1 METTRLVNEIEIE
14 NNVLQKWQQEIDHR
28 AKKSGQNVAANRT
41 AKSAASTKKS
51 TAANKSSM
59 DTNSDISDVQ
69 KLIQEANEFIES
81 ESEKLCSHYNPLLKR
96 KEWLLLQTPNKGN
109 VYYVH
114 DIACLVPDLKTFVC
128 DYKSC
133 RSNFRSSWVSNL
145 SFAGFNGEL
154 PTQEE
159 AQKCFWENKH
169 PFVSKTGQ
177 INVRGAAKSA
187 VAYREGS
194 RYGFLYKG
202 INVYS
207 WGSSNAV
214 AWLIPICRLEGKNSA
229 IAPAKALFHWMSLG
243 LKPAS
248 LSDISR
254 FWGVENFCKNF
265 KSYLLVGNNKFSL
278 DVKKVLREVEQGKSF
293 DFFPGLLPVVELPA
307 KKDTAETPQE
317 TKNKAGE
324 ASQEIVASASVE
336 EYFKNELLAWDY
348 NRVMLDKYDAQ
359 MLLDRNRGH
368 WELWDWVNKN
378 AEQGTT
384 KVKLSEGLVARNPI
398 LDVNQSGIIAIDFG
412 TRSTVVAY
420 EDEYGNILPLQVGN
434 GNYANGYKK
443 DNYENPT
450 IMEFLHLKSFKEAYQ
465 ARAGRPRTSWNDLV
479 VSHTA
484 MSDLQQSETS
494 NRYGTFFTN
503 IKQWC
508 GDNGYAIKL
517 HDNDGLEINLKSFES
532 LTEDDVDP
540 LEIYAYYLGSY
551 INNMIQEKHI
561 FMKYILSFPVTYEFA
576 IRKKM
581 LESFAAGLK
590 KSLPTALLADE
601 NAMKQFKVLE
611 GSSEPAAYAIS
622 ALEGY
627 DILGDSSDETEMYY
641 AVFDFGGGTSDFDY
655 GVFRESEDDR
665 FDYVLTHFGAH
676 GDKTLGGE
684 NLLRMMAFEVFKANL
699 EKLLHPGKDNESQG
713 SRIPFYWGSENAYFL
728 GSESI
733 IRNSQEAMLNMHNL
747 MEKLRPV
754 LEQPESE
761 IVNNMRKSN
770 SLQVD
775 LFQENGSLLT
785 KVELAVLIDRESV
798 VENKGDDSESAKVN
812 VVDMIP
818 LRELLRKR
826 IADGVDN
833 FFNAMREAFEKNSR
847 RDMMDKNNIVPLNQV
862 SKIAVFLAGNASKS
876 DLLKDLF
883 DEYVKE
889 DGKAWQI
896 LNIQQDSKS
905 CARLE
910 FELYPPLGTEAAQ
923 EVMARKNIQE
933 NSDIVWKP
941 TGKTGVAYG
950 LLRCR
955 DGADVKVVDMTNGGE
970 VLPFGFYVGRRKK
983 RKFSVILDRN
993 SRIGQWQ
1000 KFIDA
1005 GAASFDLLYTD
1016 EAIAAT
1022 NEAPATI
1029 AKRIT
1034 INVDNPE
1041 TDSTVYVRPVSSH
1054 AIEYVVTNDAEH
1066 LALENIPG
1074 AVHIELA

>member
-1 METTRLVNEIEIE
+1 METTRLINSIEIE

-28 AKKSGQNVAANRT
+28 AKKSGQSVAANRN
-41 AKSAASTKKS
+41 AKSAASSKKS
-51 TAANKSSM
+51 IAANKSSM
-59 DTNSDISDVQ
+59 NTSSEISDVQ

-81 ESEKLCSHYNPLLKR
+81 ESEKLCAYYNTIFQR
-96 KEWLLLQTPNKGN
+96 KEWMLLQAPNKAN

-114 DIACLVPDLKTFVC
+114 DIAGLVPDLKTFVC
-128 DYKSC
+128 DSKSC
-133 RSNFRSSWVSNL
+133 RSSFRSSWLSNL
-145 SFAGFNGEL
+145 SFTGFPGEL
-154 PTQEE
+154 PTKDE
-159 AQKCFWENKH
+159 AQKCFWKNKS
-169 PFVSKTGQ
+169 PFVSTAGL
-177 INVRGAAKSA
+177 INVRGATKSA
-187 VAYREGS
+187 VVYREGS
-194 RYGFLYKG
+194 GYGLLYKG
-202 INVYS
+202 VNFYN
-207 WGSSNAV
+207 WGKTNAV
-214 AWLIPICRLEGKNSA
+214 AWLIPIYRLEGKNSS
-229 IAPAKALFHWMSLG
+229 ITPAKALFHWMSLG
-243 LKPAS
+243 LKPAL
-248 LSDISR
+248 LSDTSR
-254 FWGVENFCKNF
+254 FLGVEAFCKNF
-265 KSYLLVGNNKFSL
+265 KSYLLVGHTKFSL

-293 DFFPGLLPVVELPA
+293 DFFPGLLPTVELPL
-307 KKDTAETPQE
+307 KKDVADKHQE
-317 TKNKAGE
+317 TKNTAEE
-324 ASQEIVASASVE
+324 ARQEITASASVE
-336 EYFKNELLAWDY
+336 ECFKNELLAWDY

-368 WELWDWVNKN
+368 WELWDWDTNKS
-378 AEQGTT
+378 EQDISQIT
-384 KVKLSEGLVARNPI
+384 LSEGLVARNPV
-398 LDVNQSGIIAIDFG
+398 LDVNPSGIIAIDFG
-412 TRSTVVAY
+412 TKSTVVAY
-420 EDEYGNILPLQVGN
+420 ENEYGSILPIQVGN
-434 GNYANGYKK
+434 GSYANGYKE

-450 IMEFLHLKSFKEAYQ
+450 IMEFLHLKSFMEAYKS
-465 ARAGRPRTSWNDLV
+465 RKGRPRTRWNDLV

-484 MSDLQQSETS
+484 MRDLQQSETS

-517 HDNDGLEINLKSFES
+517 HDNDGLEINLKSFET
-532 LTEDDVDP
+532 LTDDDVNP

-561 FMKYILSFPVTYEFA
+561 FMKYILSFPVTYELA
-576 IRKKM
+576 LRKKM
-581 LESFAAGLK
+581 LDSFEAGLK

-601 NAMKQFKVLE
+601 NAMKQFKVVE

-627 DILGDSSDETEMYY
+627 DILGDNSDDTEMYY

-665 FDYVLTHFGAH
+665 FDYILTHFGAH

-684 NLLRMMAFEVFKANL
+684 NLLGMMAFEVFKANL
-699 EKLLHPGKDNESQG
+699 EKMLHPGKENETKS
-713 SRIPFYWGSENAYFL
+713 SRIPFYWSSEKDYFL

-733 IRNSQEAMLNMHNL
+733 IRNSQEALLNMHNL

-761 IVNNMRKSN
+761 EVNNMRKSN

-775 LFQENGSLLT
+775 LFQENGNLLT
-785 KVELAVLIDRESV
+785 KVELAVLIDRESA
-798 VENKGDDSESAKVN
+798 VENQCDDSEPAKVN
-812 VVDMIP
+812 VINMTP

-833 FFNAMREAFEKNSR
+833 FFNAMREAFEKNGR
-847 RDMMDKNNIVPLNQV
+847 RDMMGENNILPLNQV

-883 DEYVKE
+883 DEYTQE
-889 DGKAWQI
+889 GGKAWQI

-910 FELYPPLGTEAAQ
+910 FELYPPLGSEAAQ
-923 EVMARKNIQE
+923 EFMVQKNIKE
-933 NSDIVWKP
+933 NNDIVWKP

-955 DGADVKVVDMTNGGE
+955 EGADVKVVDITNGGE

-983 RKFSVILDRN
+983 RKFNVILDRS
-993 SRIGQWQ
+993 SRIGYWQ

-1016 EAIAAT
+1016 EAVAAT
-1022 NEAPATI
+1022 NDAPSTI

-1034 INVDNPE
+1034 ISIDNPE
-1041 TDSTVYVRPVSSH
+1041 SGSTIYVRPVSSH
-1054 AIEYVVTNDAEH
+1054 AIEYVVTNDAEC
-1066 LALENIPG
+1066 LALEDIPG
-1074 AVHIELA
+1074 AVRIELS

>member
-14 NNVLQKWQQEIDHR
+14 NNLLQKWQQEIDHR

-41 AKSAASTKKS
+41 AKSAASHKK
-51 TAANKSSM
+51 TMAANKSSM
-59 DTNSDISDVQ
+59 DTSSDISDVQ

-133 RSNFRSSWVSNL
+133 RSNFRSSWASNL

-154 PTQEE
+154 PTKEE
-159 AQKCFWENKH
+159 AQKCFWQNTN
-169 PFVSKTGQ
+169 PFVNKTGL
-177 INVRGAAKSA
+177 INVRGAAKSS
-187 VAYREGS
+187 VVHKKGS
-194 RYGFLYKG
+194 EYGILFKG
-202 INVYS
+202 INSYK

-248 LSDISR
+248 LSDTSR
-254 FWGVENFCKNF
+254 FLGVEAFCKNF

-368 WELWDWVNKN
+368 WELWDWANKN
-378 AEQGTT
+378 GEQDTT

-590 KSLPTALLADE
+590 KSLPTAL
-601 NAMKQFKVLE
+601 
-611 GSSEPAAYAIS
+611 
-622 ALEGY
+622 
-627 DILGDSSDETEMYY
+627 
-641 AVFDFGGGTSDFDY
+641 
-655 GVFRESEDDR
+655 
-665 FDYVLTHFGAH
+665 
-676 GDKTLGGE
+676 
-684 NLLRMMAFEVFKANL
+684 
-699 EKLLHPGKDNESQG
+699 
-713 SRIPFYWGSENAYFL
+713 SR
-728 GSESI
+728 
-733 IRNSQEAMLNMHNL
+733 
-747 MEKLRPV
+747 
-754 LEQPESE
+754 
-761 IVNNMRKSN
+761 
-770 SLQVD
+770 
-775 LFQENGSLLT
+775 
-785 KVELAVLIDRESV
+785 
-798 VENKGDDSESAKVN
+798 
-812 VVDMIP
+812 
-818 LRELLRKR
+818 
-826 IADGVDN
+826 
-833 FFNAMREAFEKNSR
+833 
-847 RDMMDKNNIVPLNQV
+847 
-862 SKIAVFLAGNASKS
+862 
-876 DLLKDLF
+876 
-883 DEYVKE
+883 
-889 DGKAWQI
+889 
-896 LNIQQDSKS
+896 
-905 CARLE
+905 
-910 FELYPPLGTEAAQ
+910 
-923 EVMARKNIQE
+923 
-933 NSDIVWKP
+933 
-941 TGKTGVAYG
+941 
-950 LLRCR
+950 
-955 DGADVKVVDMTNGGE
+955 
-970 VLPFGFYVGRRKK
+970 
-983 RKFSVILDRN
+983 
-993 SRIGQWQ
+993 
-1000 KFIDA
+1000 
-1005 GAASFDLLYTD
+1005 
-1016 EAIAAT
+1016 
-1022 NEAPATI
+1022 
-1029 AKRIT
+1029 
-1034 INVDNPE
+1034 
-1041 TDSTVYVRPVSSH
+1041 
-1054 AIEYVVTNDAEH
+1054 
-1066 LALENIPG
+1066 
-1074 AVHIELA
+1074 

>member
-14 NNVLQKWQQEIDHR
+14 NNLLQKWQQEIDHR

-41 AKSAASTKKS
+41 AKSAASHKKTIS
-51 TAANKSSM
+51 ANKSNVN
-59 DTNSDISDVQ
+59 TGSDISDVQ

-81 ESEKLCSHYNPLLKR
+81 ESGKLCSYYNDIFQR
-96 KEWLLLQTPNKGN
+96 KEWLLLQTPNKEN

-128 DYKSC
+128 NYASC
-133 RSNFRSSWVSNL
+133 RSIFSLSSLSL

-154 PTQEE
+154 PTKEE
-159 AQKCFWENKH
+159 AQKCFWQNTN
-169 PFVSKTGQ
+169 PFVNKTGL

-187 VAYREGS
+187 VVYREGS
-194 RYGFLYKG
+194 EDGVLYRG
-202 INVYS
+202 INFYS
-207 WGSSNAV
+207 WGSSNVV

-229 IAPAKALFHWMSLG
+229 ITPAKALLHWMSLG

-248 LSDISR
+248 LSDTSR
-254 FWGVENFCKNF
+254 FLGVETFCKNF

-278 DVKKVLREVEQGKSF
+278 DVKKVLRDVEQGKSF

-307 KKDTAETPQE
+307 KKDAAETPQE

-324 ASQEIVASASVE
+324 ASQEIVSSASVE

-368 WELWDWVNKN
+368 WELWDWANKN
-378 AEQGTT
+378 GEQDTT
-384 KVKLSEGLVARNPI
+384 KVKLSEGLVARNPV
-398 LDVNQSGIIAIDFG
+398 LDVNPSGIIAIDFG
-412 TRSTVVAY
+412 TKSTVVAY
-420 EDEYGNILPLQVGN
+420 ENEYGSILPIQVGN
-434 GNYANGYKK
+434 GSYANGYKE

-450 IMEFLHLKSFKEAYQ
+450 IMEFLHLKSFMEAYKS
-465 ARAGRPRTSWNDLV
+465 RKGRPRTRWNDLV

-484 MSDLQQSETS
+484 MRDLQQSETS

-517 HDNDGLEINLKSFES
+517 HDNDGLEINLKSFET
-532 LTEDDVDP
+532 LMDDDVNP

-561 FMKYILSFPVTYEFA
+561 FMKYILSFPVTYELA
-576 IRKKM
+576 LRKKM
-581 LESFAAGLK
+581 LNSFAAGLK

-601 NAMKQFKVLE
+601 NAMKQFKVVE

-627 DILGDSSDETEMYY
+627 DILGDNSDDAEMYY

-684 NLLRMMAFEVFKANL
+684 NLLGMMAFEVFKANL
-699 EKLLHPGKDNESQG
+699 EKLLHPGKDNEAKS
-713 SRIPFYWGSENAYFL
+713 SRIPFYWSSEKDYFL

-733 IRNSQEAMLNMHNL
+733 IRNSQEALLNMHNL

-761 IVNNMRKSN
+761 EVNNMRKSN

-775 LFQENGSLLT
+775 LFQENGNLLT
-785 KVELAVLIDRESV
+785 KVELAVLIDRKSA
-798 VENKGDDSESAKVN
+798 VENKGDDSEPAKVN
-812 VVDMIP
+812 VINMTP

-833 FFNAMREAFEKNSR
+833 FFNAMREAFEKNGR
-847 RDMMDKNNIVPLNQV
+847 RDMMGENNILPLNQV

-883 DEYVKE
+883 DEYTQE
-889 DGKAWQI
+889 GGKAWQI

-910 FELYPPLGTEAAQ
+910 FDLYPPLGSEAAQ
-923 EVMARKNIQE
+923 EFMVQKNIKE
-933 NSDIVWKP
+933 NNDIVWKP

-955 DGADVKVVDMTNGGE
+955 EGADVKVVDITNGGE

-983 RKFSVILDRN
+983 RKFNVILDRS
-993 SRIGQWQ
+993 SRIGYWQ
-1000 KFIDA
+1000 KFIAA

-1016 EAIAAT
+1016 EAVAAT
-1022 NEAPATI
+1022 NDAPSTI

-1034 INVDNPE
+1034 ISIDNPE
-1041 TDSTVYVRPVSSH
+1041 SGSTIYVRPVSSH
-1054 AIEYVVTNDAEH
+1054 AIEYVVTNDAEC
-1066 LALENIPG
+1066 LALEDIPG
-1074 AVHIELA
+1074 AVRIELS

>member
-1 METTRLVNEIEIE
+1 
-14 NNVLQKWQQEIDHR
+14 
-28 AKKSGQNVAANRT
+28 
-41 AKSAASTKKS
+41 
-51 TAANKSSM
+51 
-59 DTNSDISDVQ
+59 
-69 KLIQEANEFIES
+69 
-81 ESEKLCSHYNPLLKR
+81 
-96 KEWLLLQTPNKGN
+96 
-109 VYYVH
+109 
-114 DIACLVPDLKTFVC
+114 
-128 DYKSC
+128 
-133 RSNFRSSWVSNL
+133 
-145 SFAGFNGEL
+145 
-154 PTQEE
+154 
-159 AQKCFWENKH
+159 
-169 PFVSKTGQ
+169 
-177 INVRGAAKSA
+177 
-187 VAYREGS
+187 
-194 RYGFLYKG
+194 
-202 INVYS
+202 
-207 WGSSNAV
+207 
-214 AWLIPICRLEGKNSA
+214 
-229 IAPAKALFHWMSLG
+229 
-243 LKPAS
+243 
-248 LSDISR
+248 
-254 FWGVENFCKNF
+254 
-265 KSYLLVGNNKFSL
+265 
-278 DVKKVLREVEQGKSF
+278 
-293 DFFPGLLPVVELPA
+293 
-307 KKDTAETPQE
+307 
-317 TKNKAGE
+317 
-324 ASQEIVASASVE
+324 
-336 EYFKNELLAWDY
+336 
-348 NRVMLDKYDAQ
+348 
-359 MLLDRNRGH
+359 
-368 WELWDWVNKN
+368 
-378 AEQGTT
+378 
-384 KVKLSEGLVARNPI
+384 
-398 LDVNQSGIIAIDFG
+398 
-412 TRSTVVAY
+412 
-420 EDEYGNILPLQVGN
+420 
-434 GNYANGYKK
+434 
-443 DNYENPT
+443 
-450 IMEFLHLKSFKEAYQ
+450 
-465 ARAGRPRTSWNDLV
+465 
-479 VSHTA
+479 
-484 MSDLQQSETS
+484 
-494 NRYGTFFTN
+494 
-503 IKQWC
+503 
-508 GDNGYAIKL
+508 
-517 HDNDGLEINLKSFES
+517 
-532 LTEDDVDP
+532 
-540 LEIYAYYLGSY
+540 
-551 INNMIQEKHI
+551 
-561 FMKYILSFPVTYEFA
+561 
-576 IRKKM
+576 
-581 LESFAAGLK
+581 
-590 KSLPTALLADE
+590 
-601 NAMKQFKVLE
+601 
-611 GSSEPAAYAIS
+611 
-622 ALEGY
+622 
-627 DILGDSSDETEMYY
+627 
-641 AVFDFGGGTSDFDY
+641 
-655 GVFRESEDDR
+655 
-665 FDYVLTHFGAH
+665 
-676 GDKTLGGE
+676 
-684 NLLRMMAFEVFKANL
+684 
-699 EKLLHPGKDNESQG
+699 
-713 SRIPFYWGSENAYFL
+713 
-728 GSESI
+728 
-733 IRNSQEAMLNMHNL
+733 MLNMHNL
-747 MEKLRPV
+747 IEKLRPV
-754 LEQPESE
+754 LEQPASE

-847 RDMMDKNNIVPLNQV
+847 RDMMDENNIVPLNQV